1 MGSSGNPPTL
11 YHFASGKGKK
21 FLSIRSFVPKERC
34 HSAFPSLEKDLKF
47 KKNRTYPDS
56 TVAFNSKRNPNAMW
70 TIPILIGSVRRGRQS
85 PTAARFIKT
94 CMEATGKIRS
104 PFLDLLEI
112 ALPVMEERLSERDDP
127 PPGLADLSRAIASS
141 DALVIVTPE
150 YNNGIPGSLKNALD
164 YLYDEFSHKPVGVV
178 TISGGP
184 YGGVNC
190 LAQLRPVLLTMG
202 AYPIAEKLPIAKI
215 DEALSEEGIPR
226 GPSLQN
232 RAKAFIDELLWV
244 TERFASVRKT

>member
-1 MGSSGNPPTL
+1 
-11 YHFASGKGKK
+11 
-21 FLSIRSFVPKERC
+21 
-34 HSAFPSLEKDLKF
+34 
-47 KKNRTYPDS
+47 
-56 TVAFNSKRNPNAMW
+56 MW

-85 PTAARFIKT
+85 PKAARFIKIR
-94 CMEATGKIRS
+94 MEATGKILS

-112 ALPVMEERLSERDDP
+112 NLPVMEERLSERDDP
-127 PPGLADLSRAIASS
+127 PPGLVELSRAIASS

-150 YNNGIPGSLKNALD
+150 YNNGIPGALKNALD
-164 YLYDEFSHKPVGVV
+164 YLYEEFEHKPVGVV

-215 DEALSEEGIPR
+215 DEALSEEGAPKS
-226 GPSLQN
+226 PSLEN
-232 RAKAFIDELLWV
+232 RAKSFIDELLWL
-244 TERFASVRKT
+244 TERFSEQRR